1 MAWKGLRDGC
11 PEQHVLRAQGGSGE
25 DAEGISATGSGACKP
40 RRWDSP
46 LLQSGNA
53 GQDGRTIGSR
63 YDYAKSLLCH
73 LITSSDSE
81 RFYLTACSLFAASMM
96 PRRKIST
103 SLE

>member
-1 MAWKGLRDGC
+1 MAWEGLRDGR

-25 DAEGISATGSGACKP
+25 DTERIGATRSGAREP
-40 RRWDSP
+40 RRGDTP
-46 LLQSGNA
+46 LLQSGDA

-63 YDYAKSLLCH
+63 YDYAKFLLCH

-81 RFYLTACSLFAASMM
+81 RFYLTACSLFAASMR